1 MNGVACGHDQ
11 TAAERKGHDGL
22 ATAAGRRSVARE
34 ATGLALGELDMAFS
48 AAGNSGRPL
57 ADINV
62 TPLVDVML
70 VLLIIF
76 IVTAPMVTVPIPMQ
90 LPQRSEQVVPRPDP
104 PPPIE
109 LRVDA
114 GNQLY
119 WNGRPISRATLQAQL
134 QEQSRAYAGNLPEL
148 RIDASPDAQYE
159 VMAQVLADANNAHMQ
174 RIAFVQ

>member
-1 MNGVACGHDQ
+1 
-11 TAAERKGHDGL
+11 
-22 ATAAGRRSVARE
+22 
-34 ATGLALGELDMAFS
+34 MAFS

-76 IVTAPMVTVPIPMQ
+76 IVTAPMVAVPIPVD
-90 LPQRSEQVVPRPDP
+90 LPQRTDKAVQRLDP

-114 GNQLY
+114 SDQLY
-119 WNGRPISRATLQAQL
+119 WNGELLAIGDLQARLQAQADL
-134 QEQSRAYAGNLPEL
+134 YEGNQPEL
-148 RIDASPDAQYE
+148 RIDASPDAQYQ
-159 VMAQVLADANNAHMQ
+159 VMAKILAAANNTSMQ
-174 RIAFVQ
+174 RIAFLQ

>member
-1 MNGVACGHDQ
+1 
-11 TAAERKGHDGL
+11 
-22 ATAAGRRSVARE
+22 
-34 ATGLALGELDMAFS
+34 MAFS

-76 IVTAPMVTVPIPMQ
+76 IVTAPMVSVPIPVD
-90 LPQRSEQVVPRPDP
+90 LPQRTEKVVQRLDP

-114 GNQLY
+114 SDQLY
-119 WNGRPISRATLQAQL
+119 WNGELLAIGDLQARLQAQADL
-134 QEQSRAYAGNLPEL
+134 YEGNQPEL
-148 RIDASPDAQYE
+148 RIDASPDAQYQ
-159 VMAQVLADANNAHMQ
+159 VMAKVLAAANNTSMQ
-174 RIAFVQ
+174 RIAFLQ

>member
-1 MNGVACGHDQ
+1 
-11 TAAERKGHDGL
+11 
-22 ATAAGRRSVARE
+22 
-34 ATGLALGELDMAFS
+34 MAFS

-76 IVTAPMVTVPIPMQ
+76 IVTAPMVSVPIPVD
-90 LPQRSEQVVPRPDP
+90 LPQRTDKIAPWVER

-114 GNQLY
+114 ADQLY
-119 WNGRPISRATLQAQL
+119 WDGEALAIGDLQARL
-134 QEQSRAYAGNLPEL
+134 QGQADLHSGNQPEL
-148 RIDASPDAQYE
+148 RIDISPDAQYQ
-159 VMAQVLADANNAHMQ
+159 VMAKVLAAANNAKMQ
-174 RIAFVQ
+174 RIAFIQ

>member
-1 MNGVACGHDQ
+1 
-11 TAAERKGHDGL
+11 
-22 ATAAGRRSVARE
+22 
-34 ATGLALGELDMAFS
+34 MAFS

-76 IVTAPMVTVPIPMQ
+76 IVTAPMVAIPIPVD
-90 LPQRSEQVVPRPDP
+90 LPQRTERIIERPEP

-114 GNQLY
+114 SNQLY
-119 WNGRPISRATLQAQL
+119 WNGQPLARADM
-134 QEQSRAYAGNLPEL
+134 QSRMAEQTQAHAGNLPEL
-148 RIDASPDAQYE
+148 RIAASQDAQYE
-159 VMAQVLADANNAHMQ
+159 VMAQVLAAANNAHME

>member
-1 MNGVACGHDQ
+1 
-11 TAAERKGHDGL
+11 
-22 ATAAGRRSVARE
+22 
-34 ATGLALGELDMAFS
+34 MAFS

-76 IVTAPMVTVPIPMQ
+76 IVTAPMVAVPIPVD
-90 LPQRSEQVVPRPDP
+90 LPQRSERLVPRPDP

-109 LRVDA
+109 LRVD
-114 GNQLY
+114 
-119 WNGRPISRATLQAQL
+119 
-134 QEQSRAYAGNLPEL
+134 AGNLPEL

-159 VMAQVLADANNAHMQ
+159 VMAQVLADASNAHMQ
-174 RIAFVQ
+174 RISFVR